1 MRLCDVDHE
10 GNVEAQIDYSRLSTR
25 WRFPSEWYTRRF
37 TFGGAGGGGGVAGV
51 EPVSVQIVFMDG
63 SIYHAQFMNA
73 PFALVDK
80 RYVDVVREKTQ
91 VCICKNNINI

>member
-1 MRLCDVDHE
+1 MTRLLKRRVCAADHE

-37 TFGGAGGGGGVAGV
+37 TFGVGGVAGVV

-91 VCICKNNINI
+91 VRM